1 MIKEIVAYLT
11 GIALIVF
18 PEPATT
24 MTGMII
30 LAGSLGYSAVT
41 GGEKQE

>member
-11 GIALIVF
+11 GIALILF

-24 MTGMII
+24 MTGMVI

-41 GGEKQE
+41 GGKEK